1 MSVTVPPREFQYVSF
16 DAATI
21 ERVADTLMAALGLD
35 RPVEI
40 VVDET
45 TPLTRIDVEIDDAV
59 RIRAQ
64 SGAFEDT
71 RHPRR
76 QSEDATAVS
85 LGRVLLR
92 ARDRLSGGF
101 GEAPADDELSLPR
114 CPTSGP
120 ATTPGTATGSP
131 TWSTW
136 PSIGSGRATGSP
148 GVSSTRSADAP
159 LHLDHSPTLR
169 DAGGRLAGE
178 LSSRYSGPSS
188 IALVR

>member
-1 MSVTVPPREFQYVSF
+1 MSVTVSPREFQYVSF

-101 GEAPADDELSLPR
+101 GEAPADDELSLPQV
-114 CPTSGP
+114 
-120 ATTPGTATGSP
+120 AA
-131 TWSTW
+131 WN
-136 PSIGSGRATGSP
+136 AY
-148 GVSSTRSADAP
+148 VA
-159 LHLDHSPTLR
+159 
-169 DAGGRLAGE
+169 GRLHRLGVPVHQQRFRYDFRNRHGFTDVVDLAFDRLWSSDGLTWGE
-178 LSSRYSGPSS
+178 LDEISRCAAAS
-188 IALVR
+188 